1 MANEVSMK
9 LAYQGVL
16 VGALLGD
23 SIGAVWEVGN
33 WNTTHP
39 LEKVTSRIA
48 ELVKNKLTSPIASD
62 RKMKYTDDSAMTLAM
77 ARSFVERKGFDARDL
92 ARK

>member
-1 MANEVSMK
+1 MANEVGVK
-9 LAYQGVL
+9 LAYRGVL

-23 SIGAVWEVGN
+23 SIGAAWEMAN

-48 ELVKNKLTSPIASD
+48 QRVKDNLASND
-62 RKMKYTDDSAMTLAM
+62 RKMEYTDDSAMTLAM
-77 ARSFVERKGFDARDL
+77 ARSFVERKGFNARDL

>member
-1 MANEVSMK
+1 MANEVGVK
-9 LAYQGVL
+9 LAYRGVL

-23 SIGAVWEVGN
+23 SIGAAWEMAN

-48 ELVKNKLTSPIASD
+48 QRVKDNLASKD
-62 RKMKYTDDSAMTLAM
+62 RKMEYTDDSAMTLAM
-77 ARSFVERKGFDARDL
+77 ARSFVERKGFNARDL

>member
-1 MANEVSMK
+1 MK
-9 LAYQGVL
+9 LAYRGVL

-23 SIGAVWEVGN
+23 SIGAAWEMAS

-39 LEKVTSRIA
+39 LDTVTSRIA
-48 ELVKNKLTSPIASD
+48 KRVKDNLESSD

-77 ARSFVERKGFDARDL
+77 ARSFVERKGFDTRDL

>member
-23 SIGAVWEVGN
+23 SIGAAWETAD
-33 WNTTHP
+33 WSKTHP

-48 ELVKNKLTSPIASD
+48 ERVKDSLASNICN
-62 RKMKYTDDSAMTLAM
+62 RKMRYTDDSAMTLAM
-77 ARSFVERKGFDARDL
+77 ARSFVECKGFDARHL

>member
-1 MANEVSMK
+1 MADGVSVK
-9 LAYQGVL
+9 LAYRGVL

-23 SIGAVWEVGN
+23 SIGAAWEMEN

-48 ELVKNKLTSPIASD
+48 QRVKDNLASND
-62 RKMKYTDDSAMTLAM
+62 RKMEYTDDSAMTLAM
-77 ARSFVERKGFDARDL
+77 ARSFVERKGFEARDL

>member
-1 MANEVSMK
+1 MADGVSVR
-9 LAYQGVL
+9 LAYRGVL

-23 SIGAVWEVGN
+23 SIGAAWEMAN

-48 ELVKNKLTSPIASD
+48 QRVKDNLASND
-62 RKMKYTDDSAMTLAM
+62 RKMEYTDDSAMTLAM
-77 ARSFVERKGFDARDL
+77 ARSFVERKGFEARDL

>member
-1 MANEVSMK
+1 MANGVSVK
-9 LAYQGVL
+9 LAYRGVL

-23 SIGAVWEVGN
+23 SIGAAWEMAN

-39 LEKVTSRIA
+39 LKKVTSRIA
-48 ELVKNKLTSPIASD
+48 QRVKDNLASKD
-62 RKMKYTDDSAMTLAM
+62 RKMEYTDDSAMTLAM

>member
-1 MANEVSMK
+1 MK
-9 LAYQGVL
+9 LAYRGVL

-23 SIGAVWEVGN
+23 SIGAAWETAS

-39 LEKVTSRIA
+39 LDAVTAKIA
-48 ELVKNKLTSPIASD
+48 KRVKDNLASSD

-77 ARSFVERKGFDARDL
+77 ARSFVERKAFDARDL